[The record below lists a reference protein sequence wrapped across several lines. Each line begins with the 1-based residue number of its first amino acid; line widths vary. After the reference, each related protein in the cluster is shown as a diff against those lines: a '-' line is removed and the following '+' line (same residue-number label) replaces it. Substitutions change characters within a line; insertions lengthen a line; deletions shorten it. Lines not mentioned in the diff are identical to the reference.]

1 MNSLFGLS
9 GMVRVEGMCWML
21 AERGDARRVAQLV
34 MTEHEGTSDTC
45 TSTGSGDV
53 ALVRFLTDHPRL
65 MVVGW
70 AHSHHTEH
78 LSTPSAADVA
88 QQWRLHVSVDPAFAM
103 VINWRRG
110 LQPNDGHACWRLAPS
125 CVMEL
130 TAARGVVNTRAAT
143 PSSYLVPVP
152 LHYEEYVMPLVRLGK
167 HRRSTGGGGGALP
180 ARAARARPRVCL
192 RLGPPPAPLARASA
206 GRVRRRSCYSSAAK
220 GR

>member
-1 MNSLFGLS
+1 MGLESAGTEGEPQQPTGDGASVLIVPSSFQADLNSIFGPS
-9 GMVRVEGMCWML
+9 DMVRVEGMCWML

-34 MTEHEGTSDTC
+34 MTEHEGTNDTC

-53 ALVRFLTDHPRL
+53 ALVRFLTDRPRL

-78 LSTPSAADVA
+78 LSTPNAADVA

-130 TAARGVVNTRAAT
+130 AAARGVVNTRAAT

-152 LHYEEYVMPLVRLGK
+152 LHYEEYVMPLVW
-167 HRRSTGGGGGALP
+167 GGLYAWVVFG
-180 ARAARARPRVCL
+180 
-192 RLGPPPAPLARASA
+192 
-206 GRVRRRSCYSSAAK
+206 
-220 GR
+220 